1 MKVLLKIK
9 NIKIKY
15 SNINTSS
22 KQVYSYI
29 RFQILQSNTDF
40 KEKINKDT
48 ELYSTLSHD
57 EKIQFL
63 EIIRPYY
70 VNYLSIIKDVF
81 NNEINTE
88 KDNIKL
94 IKIMFYVK
102 LIIKSC
108 FSYDKELIFNIY
120 TLIKDLTSKI
130 SLSKISIQEK
140 FHLLDTL
147 YIEFIGLVFNE
158 HIYLNINS
166 HFSVLEIKNR
176 NEIFFE
182 IILNLRKYFKFSYE
196 EINFFINKGVKA
208 YNLRLYNRTI
218 LLFKVFNYIKKAD
231 GLILDYV
238 LFFLSKK
245 SCMVE
250 NTETYNIYDL
260 YQLTNILYMLVLLN
274 KDYFP
279 KQIKRD
285 YISDIK
291 SLYSNNC
298 IEFGSTNSIEFL
310 LKTVYLLMNIK
321 YDNKSIE
328 IGHKIYF
335 ELLLKIKNKEY
346 IDMSNDTQSESLTE
360 INTLKEN
367 ISLFIKTTISII
379 KNSFIGNNEM
389 VFINNILLK
398 YVNLTY
404 SSSLQI
410 LSLIQVNED
419 FKSGLSKDIFHKFYL
434 LSSHLLQKYEAND
447 EYFCSFSDENKKN
460 KGYHLFL
467 NDVKFEMTSS
477 RNDIY
482 NENPQNETYF
492 IKYIEEL
499 YTIKALCLMNSL
511 DYNKKN
517 ETLFDL
523 NNFKIIFPSNNEEL
537 LKVNKKI

>member
-1 MKVLLKIK
+1 M
-9 NIKIKY
+9 KY
-15 SNINTSS
+15 SLINTSSSS
-22 KQVYSYI
+22 KQVYSFI
-29 RFQILQSNTDF
+29 KFQILQSNIAF

-48 ELYSTLSHD
+48 ELYITLSQD
-57 EKIQFL
+57 EKRKFL

-70 VNYLSIIKDVF
+70 VNYLSVIKDVF
-81 NNEINTE
+81 NNEINTD

-108 FSYDKELIFNIY
+108 FSYDKEVIFNIY

-130 SLSKISIQEK
+130 SLSKICIYEK
-140 FHLLDTL
+140 FHLLDSL
-147 YIEFIGLVFNE
+147 YIEFIGIVFNE

-166 HFSVLEIKNR
+166 HFSVFEIMNR
-176 NEIFFE
+176 NEIFLE
-182 IILNLRKYFKFSYE
+182 TILNLREYFKFSYE
-196 EINFFINKGVKA
+196 EINFFTDKGVKA

-218 LLFKVFNYIKKAD
+218 LLFRVFNFIKKAD

-238 LFFLSKK
+238 IFFLSKK
-245 SCMVE
+245 TCMKK
-250 NTETYNIYDL
+250 NHTETYNIYDL

-285 YISDIK
+285 YITEII

-298 IEFGSTNSIEFL
+298 IEFGSTNSIEFI

-321 YDNKSIE
+321 YNKESIE
-328 IGHKIYF
+328 IGHKLYF
-335 ELLLKIKNKEY
+335 ELLLKIKSKEY
-346 IDMSNDTQSESLTE
+346 SDMSNSTQLESLTE

-367 ISLFIKTTISII
+367 ISLFIKITISII

-389 VFINNILLK
+389 IFLNNILLK

-404 SSSLQI
+404 SSSSQI
-410 LSLIQVNED
+410 LSLVQVNED

-434 LSSHLLQKYEAND
+434 LSSHLLQRYEANND
-447 EYFCSFSDENKKN
+447 YFCSFLDENKKN
-460 KGYHLFL
+460 KGFHLFL

-482 NENPQNETYF
+482 NENPQNENYF
-492 IKYIEEL
+492 MKYIEEL
-499 YTIKALCLMNSL
+499 YTIKAVCLMNSL
-511 DYNKKN
+511 DYKRKN
-517 ETLFDL
+517 ETLFDF

-537 LKVNKKI
+537 LKVNKEI